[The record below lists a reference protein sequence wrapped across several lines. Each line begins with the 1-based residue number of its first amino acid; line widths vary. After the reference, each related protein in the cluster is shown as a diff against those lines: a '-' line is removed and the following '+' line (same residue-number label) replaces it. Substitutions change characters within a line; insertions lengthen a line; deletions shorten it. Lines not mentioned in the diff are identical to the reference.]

1 MEFIFDND
9 NTQRTS
15 RPTMMASNNT
25 FNTTSTVIDTPT
37 RRTRKS
43 VPSAVDEIE
52 ISDTRRKRTRKTAAS
67 KKVTYVKSA
76 RKKKKK
82 DFSWSWNKVG
92 WLFCGVLF
100 LRLIFMESG
109 VIDYYEMENT
119 LDKRG
124 HKLELV
130 KEENAQLVSEIHEI
144 KTSPRYQK
152 KLAREHLGVI
162 ASNEYLILFAKDS

>member
-1 MEFIFDND
+1 
-9 NTQRTS
+9 
-15 RPTMMASNNT
+15 
-25 FNTTSTVIDTPT
+25 
-37 RRTRKS
+37 
-43 VPSAVDEIE
+43 
-52 ISDTRRKRTRKTAAS
+52 
-67 KKVTYVKSA
+67 
-76 RKKKKK
+76 
-82 DFSWSWNKVG
+82 
-92 WLFCGVLF
+92 
-100 LRLIFMESG
+100 MESG

-124 HKLELV
+124 HQLELV